1 MSAPDPLLS
10 IPNAAKYLDCSK
22 NTVYRLIA
30 DGELDV
36 VDIAPRRSRRSKS
49 RVPQSQLDALIKSRK
64 RTAVTLRAVNS
75 P

>member
-1 MSAPDPLLS
+1 MTAADPLYS
-10 IPNAAKYLDCSK
+10 IPRAATYLDCSE
-22 NTVYRLIA
+22 NHVYRLIA

-64 RTAVTLRAVNS
+64 RTALTLRAVNS